1 MDSSF
6 WSNIASRRISRR
18 RAIAAGGGIGLSA
31 ALLAACGGGSS
42 SSSSGGGTSGGSAE
56 SRLVVQ
62 PVDVTSQAKPGGT
75 LKDYALA
82 EPRTL
87 DPVQP
92 LADYNRIAPFVYSSL
107 LAAKPGHLAPSTG
120 ELQGQLAQ
128 SFETSP
134 DGLQVT
140 FKLRPGVKWH
150 NRAPVN
156 ARTLDTDDVI

>member
-1 MDSSF
+1 MGST
-6 WSNIASRRISRR
+6 WSKVATNRISRR
-18 RAIAAGGGIGLSA
+18 RALIASAGLGLSA
-31 ALLAACGGGSS
+31 AFLAACGGGGSDDKPSNNTTSDGKSS
-42 SSSSGGGTSGGSAE
+42 
-56 SRLVVQ
+56 LVTKNT
-62 PVDVTSQAKPGGT
+62 DTTAQAKRGGV
-75 LKDYALA
+75 LKDYAQA

-107 LAAKPGHLAPSTG
+107 LVAKPGHLAPSTG

-128 SFETSP
+128 SYETSP

-150 NRAPVN
+150 
-156 ARTLDTDDVI
+156 